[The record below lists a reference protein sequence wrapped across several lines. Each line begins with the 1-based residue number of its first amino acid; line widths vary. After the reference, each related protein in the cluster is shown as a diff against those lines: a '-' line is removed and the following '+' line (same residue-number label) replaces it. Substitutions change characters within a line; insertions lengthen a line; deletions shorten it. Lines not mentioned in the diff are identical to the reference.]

1 MPILNVENIA
11 STVDITTNGLHD
23 VAQYTT
29 ANVDVEPAI
38 SPLNVTPTTSAQ
50 TITAPAGTDGYSP
63 VNVSAVT
70 SSIDAN
76 IQAGNIKDGVTILG
90 VTGNYQGGGGA
101 QESGLLITG
110 TVENGELQD
119 ITTVKIV
126 GITDISGSY
135 TFNESCI
142 FLYPDSHDPFEV
154 DLSSLTTV
162 SGESACHSMFSGT
175 PVASIDLSSLT
186 EVSGENACAEMAAGC
201 ESLETVD
208 LSSLTTISGSDACAG
223 MFLNCS
229 SLISIDLSSLTTIS
243 GNRAGAEMFGG
254 CSGITSVDLSSLSDI
269 SGDNAC
275 LMMFRECSSLETISF
290 PAITTQSFG
299 EYTNQFEDMFTGCEA
314 LQEIHFPSNVQSVIE
329 GLDGYDDNFGALP
342 PVTIYFD
349 LSATE

>member
-11 STVDITTNGLHD
+11 STTEITENGLHD

-29 ANVDVEPAI
+29 ADVNV
-38 SPLNVTPTTSAQ
+38 SPSITSLNVTPTTSAQ

-76 IQAGNIKDGVTILG
+76 ITAGNIKDGVTILG

-101 QESGLLITG
+101 QTPGLIITG

-119 ITTVKIV
+119 LTMVKTV

-135 TFNESCI
+135 TFNEGCV
-142 FLYPDSHDPFEV
+142 FLYPDLHDPFEA
-154 DLSSLTTV
+154 DLSSLTTI
-162 SGESACHSMFSGT
+162 SGEAACHSMLSGT

-186 EVSGENACAEMAAGC
+186 EVSGEYACDEMAAGC

-223 MFLNCS
+223 MFINCS
-229 SLISIDLSSLTTIS
+229 SLTSIDLSSLTTMS
-243 GNRAGAEMFGG
+243 GYRAGAEMFGG
-254 CSGITSVDLSSLSDI
+254 CSGLTSVDLSSLSDI
-269 SGDNAC
+269 SGENAC
-275 LMMFRECSSLETISF
+275 LMMFRECSIETISF

-299 EYTNQFEDMFTGCEA
+299 EYTNQFEDMFSNCES

-329 GLDGYDDNFGALP
+329 GLDGYGDNFGAYP

-349 LSATE
+349 LPATE